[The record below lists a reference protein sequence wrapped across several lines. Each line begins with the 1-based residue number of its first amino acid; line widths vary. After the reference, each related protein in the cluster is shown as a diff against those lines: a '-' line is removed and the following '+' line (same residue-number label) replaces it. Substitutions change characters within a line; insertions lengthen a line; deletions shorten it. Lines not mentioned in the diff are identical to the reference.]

1 MPVDQ
6 RMDKEDVVHVQNGI
20 LSSHKK
26 GGNNAICTN
35 MDEPRD
41 YHTK

>member
-1 MPVDQ
+1 
-6 RMDKEDVVHVQNGI
+6 MDKEDVVHIQNGI

-26 GGNNAICTN
+26 EGNNAICTN